1 MTQIAESAPI
11 LEAKKFYGVS
21 AVIADQQQVLAQ
33 ARQGNTQ
40 AIASILNQAFVL
52 EQVWATVSK
61 QGDRLHIHL
70 ESSHVPERTL
80 HVHTTRAVLL
90 CLGLPNIRV
99 VQIYGHRAGDE
110 QPDWQEEILLDAQ
123 PAPVVPV
130 PVAPPRATLKQSAPK
145 SPSRSRRPSQR
156 KVWRYGILGLIA
168 ASFVLGT
175 GLSVMLRTQL
185 NNAAQPVAEDVQ
197 VESGASA
204 NGNDEPT
211 PIETL
216 EPAPPPSLKEDET
229 LLNKDLPYFG
239 SSSGVPA
246 APTSNPAAD
255 PADNTTS
262 DPAMESDQSDTNST
276 PAASDTEPKAE
287 AAAQSAASP
296 ETQPSAAAPAEDAS
310 SDAAAN
316 PIAADTIVFKAV
328 GDIIPGTNFP
338 HTRLPSDLGMLFAN
352 VQPYLAEADIVFGN
366 FESTLTDYPSSAK
379 DVSQGMTFAFRT
391 PPHYAGILKAA
402 GFDVLSV
409 ANNHSMDFY
418 EEGFNDTIENIEK
431 SGMKAVGRKDQI
443 VYQDVKGIKTA
454 YIAFSYLDDHNSMH
468 DIAAGQ
474 ALVKEAS
481 ENADIVVISVHAG
494 AEGTDAIY
502 TRNET
507 EYFYSENRGNSV
519 QFARAM
525 IDAGADVVLGHGPHV
540 PRAMELYQG
549 KLIAYSL
556 GNFMGYRTLSTV
568 GTLGNSMILQFQLD
582 KQGDFQ
588 MGRIIPIALD
598 DSGIPYLDDYFQT
611 VNLVRTLTQSD
622 FPQTPLVIDDQG
634 YIRRTDS

>member
-1 MTQIAESAPI
+1 M
-11 LEAKKFYGVS
+11 
-21 AVIADQQQVLAQ
+21 IADQQQVLAQ

-52 EQVWATVSK
+52 EQVWATVSQ
-61 QGDRLHIHL
+61 QGDRLHVHL
-70 ESSHVPERTL
+70 ESNQVPERHL
-80 HVHTTRAVLL
+80 HVHTTRAVIL
-90 CLGLPNIRV
+90 CLGLPGIHS

-110 QPDWQEEILLDAQ
+110 RPDWQEEILLDPQ
-123 PAPVVPV
+123 TAPVVPV
-130 PVAPPRATLKQSAPK
+130 PVAPPRATLKK
-145 SPSRSRRPSQR
+145 SPQKPPSRPRRSSQR
-156 KVWRYGILGLIA
+156 KIWRYGILGLIA
-168 ASFVLGT
+168 TSFVLGT
-175 GLSVMLRTQL
+175 GLSVLLRTQL
-185 NNAAQPVAEDVQ
+185 NNAAQPIAGEVQ
-197 VESGASA
+197 TENNSA
-204 NGNDEPT
+204 TPAADAPT
-211 PIETL
+211 PTETL
-216 EPAPPPSLKEDET
+216 EPAPPPSLKEDES
-229 LLNKDLPYFG
+229 LLRKDLPYFG
-239 SSSGVPA
+239 SSSGASA
-246 APTSNPAAD
+246 APATSPDSPSADAAGD
-255 PADNTTS
+255 AAANAELNSSADS
-262 DPAMESDQSDTNST
+262 DATST
-276 PAASDTEPKAE
+276 PAKTESTVEPD
-287 AAAQSAASP
+287 AQSAASP
-296 ETQPSAAAPAEDAS
+296 DPQPSAAPAEPARS
-310 SDAAAN
+310 STTAATPSAD
-316 PIAADTIVFKAV
+316 DTIVFKAV

-338 HTRLPSDLGMLFAN
+338 DTRLPGDLGMLFAN
-352 VQPYLAEADIVFGN
+352 VQPYLTEADVVFGN
-366 FESTLTDYPSSAK
+366 FESTLTDYPNSAK

-391 PPHYAGILKAA
+391 PPHYAGVLKAA

-418 EEGFNDTIENIEK
+418 EEGFNDTIKHIEQT
-431 SGMKAVGRKDQI
+431 GMKAVGRKGQI
-443 VYQDVKGIKTA
+443 VYHDVKGMKTA
-454 YIAFSYLDDHNSMH
+454 YIAFSYLEDHNSMH
-468 DIAAGQ
+468 DLAAGQ

-568 GTLGNSMILQFQLD
+568 GALGNSMILQFQLD
-582 KQGDFQ
+582 QQGNFQ
-588 MGRIIPIALD
+588 MGRIIPVALD

-622 FPQTPLVIDDQG
+622 FPETPLAIDDQG

>member
-1 MTQIAESAPI
+1 M
-11 LEAKKFYGVS
+11 
-21 AVIADQQQVLAQ
+21 IADQQQVLAQ

-52 EQVWATVSK
+52 EQVWATVSQ
-61 QGDRLHIHL
+61 QGDRLHVHL
-70 ESSHVPERTL
+70 ESNQVPERHL
-80 HVHTTRAVLL
+80 HVHTTRAVIL
-90 CLGLPNIRV
+90 CLGLPSIHS

-110 QPDWQEEILLDAQ
+110 QPDWQEEIVLDPQ
-123 PAPVVPV
+123 TAPVVPV
-130 PVAPPRATLKQSAPK
+130 PIAPPRATLKK
-145 SPSRSRRPSQR
+145 SPQKPPSRPRRSPQR
-156 KVWRYGILGLIA
+156 KIWRYGILGLIA

-175 GLSVMLRTQL
+175 GLSVLLRTQL
-185 NNAAQPVAEDVQ
+185 NNAAQPIAGEVQ
-197 VESGASA
+197 TENNSA
-204 NGNDEPT
+204 TRAADTPT
-211 PIETL
+211 PTETL
-216 EPAPPPSLKEDET
+216 EPAPPPSLKEDES
-229 LLNKDLPYFG
+229 LLRKDLPYFG
-239 SSSGVPA
+239 SSSG
-246 APTSNPAAD
+246 APAD
-255 PADNTTS
+255 PATS
-262 DPAMESDQSDTNST
+262 PDSSSADAASDAAANSEPNSGADSDATST
-276 PAASDTEPKAE
+276 PATAE
-287 AAAQSAASP
+287 STVEQNAQSAASP
-296 ETQPSAAAPAEDAS
+296 EPQPSAAPAEPAS
-310 SDAAAN
+310 SSTTAAN
-316 PIAADTIVFKAV
+316 PSADDTIVFKAV

-338 HTRLPSDLGMLFAN
+338 DTRLPGDLGMLFAN
-352 VQPYLAEADIVFGN
+352 VQPYLTEADVVFGN
-366 FESTLTDYPSSAK
+366 FESTLTDYPNSAK

-391 PPHYAGILKAA
+391 PPHYAGVLKAA

-418 EEGFNDTIENIEK
+418 EEGFNDTIKHIEQT
-431 SGMKAVGRKDQI
+431 GMKAVGRKGQI
-443 VYQDVKGIKTA
+443 VYHDVKGMKTA
-454 YIAFSYLDDHNSMH
+454 YIAFSYLEDHNSMH
-468 DIAAGQ
+468 DLAAGQ

-481 ENADIVVISVHAG
+481 ENAEIVVISVHAG

-582 KQGDFQ
+582 KQGNFQ
-588 MGRIIPIALD
+588 MGRIIPVALD

-622 FPQTPLVIDDQG
+622 FPETPLAIDDQG